1 LDEGDSEFERVAEA
15 DADANANADAID
27 DDLDVEDCTPM
38 AENQINRTFS
48 TKQFSGLDDRS
59 SKHLIMLDFA
69 PSPNLSPMNCI
80 NGGKVKINVS
90 VPVPVL
96 FPVQAAVSENVQEE
110 SKDESPDAVNKL
122 IRCTGGIEKKIASRR
137 PTIDINVTPSTDQQ
151 TTH

>member
-1 LDEGDSEFERVAEA
+1 MQDNDAIVLDGGDSDFERVAEVEA
-15 DADANANADAID
+15 VVDADADAID

-69 PSPNLSPMNCI
+69 PSPNLSPMNMMI
-80 NGGKVKINVS
+80 GGKVKINVS
-90 VPVPVL
+90 VPV
-96 FPVQAAVSENVQEE
+96 QALSENVQEE

-122 IRCTGGIEKKIASRR
+122 IRCTGGLEKKIASRR
-137 PTIDINVTPSTDQQ
+137 PTIDVNVTPSTNI
-151 TTH
+151 